1 MEKIKKKVVVLGEPS
16 VGKTCLVRCYC
27 SNGQNVPKEYHMTQV
42 SDVASKIIEL
52 EDDKDVELFF
62 FDLSGRNIYR
72 KAVKKLASN
81 PDLVVLVFDLTS
93 DESFK
98 NLKNWVQVLKEI
110 GGSDSPGVLIGTKS
124 DLESLQV
131 INKASASDFAK
142 QQDMEFFEVSCG
154 NYEMVD
160 KALSSLVQRVA

>member
-16 VGKTCLVRCYC
+16 VGKTCLVKCYC

-72 KAVKKLASN
+72 KAVKSLAKN
-81 PDLVVLVFDLTS
+81 PDFVVLVFDLTN

-98 NLKNWVQVLKEI
+98 NLKNWVEVLKEI
-110 GGSDSPGVLIGTKS
+110 GGSDSPGILVGTKS

-131 INKASASDFAK
+131 IDNASATKFARK
-142 QQDMEFFEVSCG
+142 LEMQFFEVSCG

-160 KALSSLVQRVA
+160 KALTSLVHKVS